1 MGRLREERRVRTGGG
16 LRGSQGARKGRT
28 TGRKDEDGAG
38 RDEVRER
45 AEGRGRADGTNRKG
59 LINGRWQEG

>member
-1 MGRLREERRVRTGGG
+1 M
-16 LRGSQGARKGRT
+16 
-28 TGRKDEDGAG
+28 TGRKDEDGVG